1 VNGTALL
8 RYLTLPFTVVPLLL
22 VAIFAVLLQLAL
34 HAGLLGL
41 PLLYIVGS
49 WFLKYAFVLLEH
61 TAQGRPGAPVLSM
74 EDANPLGEMRPFLFG
89 LLIATFYGIGRALGS
104 MLGEGW
110 ATTTY
115 VLGMAVLPAVIAIEV
130 ITGRF
135 TAALHPGS
143 IAAMIRRLGPGY
155 LIVMAIAATCGW
167 LAQWIAIDATH
178 LALLLRI
185 ASLMLLWLVL
195 FSTLGGVIHE
205 RRFEIG
211 FEPERSP
218 ETTQRRQVAAL
229 QRERD
234 RFVDQVFAEYRAG
247 SSVNAWASI
256 QQRVGQGTGALAE
269 YEWLYPR
276 VAAWANPTLANRV
289 GQELLTL
296 LLASQRN
303 GDAVKLVKDRL
314 QADARFRP
322 ATGEQTLRVAQLA
335 RDAGDWPL
343 ARALITDFEQRF
355 ADHPVRGSV
364 ALLAEQLHKR

>member
-8 RYLTLPFTVVPLLL
+8 RYLTLPLTVAPLLL

-41 PLLYIVGS
+41 PLFYIVGS

-61 TAQGRPGAPVLSM
+61 TAQGRPGAPVFSM
-74 EDANPLGEMRPFLFG
+74 DDANPFGEMRPFQFG
-89 LLIATFYGIGRALGS
+89 LLIATFHGAGRGLGS
-104 MLGEGW
+104 VLGAGW
-110 ATTTY
+110 ATAAY
-115 VLGMAVLPAVIAIEV
+115 VLGMAVLPAVIAIEAV
-130 ITGRF
+130 TGSFR
-135 TAALHPGS
+135 AALQPRG
-143 IAAMIRRLGPGY
+143 IVAMIRRLGPGN
-155 LIVMAIAATCGW
+155 LVVMAIAAACGW
-167 LAQWIAIDATH
+167 LAQWIVVDATQ

-185 ASLMLLWLVL
+185 VLLMLLWLVL

-211 FEPERSP
+211 FEPERSA
-218 ETTQRRQVAAL
+218 ETTQRKQVVAL

-256 QQRVGQGTGALAE
+256 QQRAGEGPGALAE

-289 GQELLTL
+289 AQELLTRL
-296 LLASQRN
+296 LVNQRN
-303 GDAVKLVKDRL
+303 GDAVKLVKERL

-335 RDAGDWPL
+335 RDGGDWPL
-343 ARALITDFEQRF
+343 ARALIADFEQRF

>member
-1 VNGTALL
+1 MNGTALL
-8 RYLTLPFTVVPLLL
+8 RYLTLPFTVAPLLL
-22 VAIFAVLLQLAL
+22 VAIFAVLLQVAL

-41 PLLYIVGS
+41 PLFYIVGS

-61 TAQGRPGAPVLSM
+61 TAQGRHGAPVFSM
-74 EDANPLGEMRPFLFG
+74 ENANPLGETRPFLFG
-89 LLIATFYGIGRALGS
+89 LLIATCYGVGRALGS
-104 MLGEGW
+104 ALGDGW
-110 ATTTY
+110 ATATY
-115 VLGMAVLPAVIAIEV
+115 VLGMTMLPAVIAIEAV
-130 ITGRF
+130 TGSF
-135 TAALHPGS
+135 VEALQPRGV
-143 IAAMIRRLGPGY
+143 AAMIRRLGPGY

-167 LAQWIAIDATH
+167 LAQWIAIDAAH

-185 ASLMLLWLVL
+185 ALVMLLWLVL

-218 ETTQRRQVAAL
+218 EATRRKQVAAL

-247 SSVNAWASI
+247 SSINAWESI
-256 QQRVGQGTGALAE
+256 RQRAGQGAGALAE

-276 VAAWANPTLANRV
+276 VAAWANPALANRIAH
-289 GQELLTL
+289 ELLAL

-303 GDAVKLVKDRL
+303 GEAVKLVKDRL
-314 QADARFRP
+314 QADSRFGP

-343 ARALITDFEQRF
+343 ARTLIADFEQRF
-355 ADHPVRGSV
+355 ADSPVRGSV

>member
-1 VNGTALL
+1 MNGAALL
-8 RYLTLPFTVVPLLL
+8 RYLTLPFTLAPLLL

-34 HAGLLGL
+34 HAGLPGL

-61 TAQGRPGAPVLSM
+61 TAQGRPGAPVFSM
-74 EDANPLGEMRPFLFG
+74 EDANPLGEKRPFLFG
-89 LLIATFYGIGRALGS
+89 LLIATFYGVGRVLGSALGTD
-104 MLGEGW
+104 W
-110 ATTTY
+110 ATAAY
-115 VLGMAVLPAVIAIEV
+115 VLGMTMLPAVIAIEAV
-130 ITGRF
+130 TGSF
-135 TAALHPGS
+135 LEALQPRGV
-143 IAAMIRRLGPGY
+143 AAMIRRLGPGY
-155 LIVMAIAATCGW
+155 LVVMAIAATCGW

-185 ASLMLLWLVL
+185 ALAMLLWLVL

-218 ETTQRRQVAAL
+218 EATQRKQAAPR

-256 QQRVGQGTGALAE
+256 QQRVGQGAGALAE

-276 VAAWANPTLANRV
+276 VAAWTNPSLANRV
-289 GQELLTL
+289 AHELLTL

-303 GDAVKLVKDRL
+303 GDAVRLAKDRL
-314 QADARFRP
+314 Q
-322 ATGEQTLRVAQLA
+322 
-335 RDAGDWPL
+335 
-343 ARALITDFEQRF
+343 
-355 ADHPVRGSV
+355 
-364 ALLAEQLHKR
+364 

>member
-1 VNGTALL
+1 VDGTALL
-8 RYLTLPFTVVPLLL
+8 RYLTLPFTVAPLLL
-22 VAIFAVLLQLAL
+22 VTIFAVLLQLGL
-34 HAGLLGL
+34 HADLLGL

-61 TAQGRPGAPVLSM
+61 TAQGRPGAPVFSM
-74 EDANPLGEMRPFLFG
+74 EDANPLGEMRPFQFG
-89 LLIATFYGIGRALGS
+89 LLIATFYGLGRALGS
-104 MLGEGW
+104 VLGDGW
-110 ATTTY
+110 ATTAC
-115 VLGMAVLPAVIAIEV
+115 VLGMVILPAVVAIEAV
-130 ITGRF
+130 TGSF
-135 TAALHPGS
+135 VAALQPAGV
-143 IAAMIRRLGPGY
+143 AAMIRRLGPGY
-155 LIVMAIAATCGW
+155 LVVMAIAAACGW
-167 LAQWIAIDATH
+167 LAQWIALDATH

-185 ASLMLLWLVL
+185 ALLMLLWLVL

-247 SSVNAWASI
+247 SPVNAWASI
-256 QQRVGQGTGALAE
+256 QQRAGQGEGALTE

-276 VAAWANPTLANRV
+276 VAAWENPALANRV
-289 GQELLTL
+289 AQELLTRL
-296 LLASQRN
+296 LTSQRN
-303 GDAVKLVKDRL
+303 GDAVKLVQDRL
-314 QADARFRP
+314 RADARFRP

-335 RDAGDWPL
+335 RDSGDWPL
-343 ARALITDFEQRF
+343 ARALIADFEQRF

>member
-1 VNGTALL
+1 MNGATLL
-8 RYLTLPFTVVPLLL
+8 RYLTLPFSAAPLLL
-22 VAIFAVLLQLAL
+22 VAIFAVLLQLGL
-34 HAGLLGL
+34 HADLLGL

-89 LLIATFYGIGRALGS
+89 LLIATFLGVGGALGS
-104 MLGEGW
+104 VLGDGW
-110 ATTTY
+110 SMTVD

-130 ITGRF
+130 VTGSF
-135 TAALHPGS
+135 AEALHPRN

-155 LIVMAIAATCGW
+155 AIVMAIAAACGW
-167 LAQWIAIDATH
+167 LAQWIALDAAH

-185 ASLMLLWLVL
+185 ALLMLLWLVL

-234 RFVDQVFAEYRAG
+234 RFIDQVFAEYRAG
-247 SSVNAWASI
+247 SSTNAWASI
-256 QQRVGQGTGALAE
+256 QRHVGQGAGSLTE

-276 VAAWANPTLANRV
+276 VAAWENPALANRV
-289 GQELLTL
+289 AQELLTL
-296 LLASQRN
+296 LLECQRN
-303 GDAVKLVKDRL
+303 GDAVKLARDRL
-314 QADARFRP
+314 RADARFRP
-322 ATGEQTLRVAQLA
+322 ASGEQTLRIAQLA

-343 ARALITDFEQRF
+343 ARALIADFQQRF
-355 ADHPVRGSV
+355 AEHPVRGSV
-364 ALLAEQLHKR
+364 AVLAEQLHKQ

>member
-1 VNGTALL
+1 MNGAALL
-8 RYLTLPFTVVPLLL
+8 RYLALPFSVAPLLL
-22 VAIFAVLLQLAL
+22 VAIFALLLQLGIQAS
-34 HAGLLGL
+34 LLGL
-41 PLLYIVGS
+41 PMLYIVGS

-74 EDANPLGEMRPFLFG
+74 EDANPLGEMRPFLFD

-130 ITGRF
+130 ITGSF
-135 TAALHPGS
+135 AAALHPGS

-155 LIVMAIAATCGW
+155 LIAMAIAATCGW

-218 ETTQRRQVAAL
+218 ETAQRKQVVTL

-247 SSVNAWASI
+247 SSV
-256 QQRVGQGTGALAE
+256 
-269 YEWLYPR
+269 
-276 VAAWANPTLANRV
+276 
-289 GQELLTL
+289 
-296 LLASQRN
+296 
-303 GDAVKLVKDRL
+303 
-314 QADARFRP
+314 
-322 ATGEQTLRVAQLA
+322 
-335 RDAGDWPL
+335 
-343 ARALITDFEQRF
+343 
-355 ADHPVRGSV
+355 
-364 ALLAEQLHKR
+364 

>member
-1 VNGTALL
+1 
-8 RYLTLPFTVVPLLL
+8 
-22 VAIFAVLLQLAL
+22 
-34 HAGLLGL
+34 
-41 PLLYIVGS
+41 
-49 WFLKYAFVLLEH
+49 
-61 TAQGRPGAPVLSM
+61 
-74 EDANPLGEMRPFLFG
+74 
-89 LLIATFYGIGRALGS
+89 
-104 MLGEGW
+104 
-110 ATTTY
+110 
-115 VLGMAVLPAVIAIEV
+115 
-130 ITGRF
+130 
-135 TAALHPGS
+135 
-143 IAAMIRRLGPGY
+143 
-155 LIVMAIAATCGW
+155 
-167 LAQWIAIDATH
+167 
-178 LALLLRI
+178 
-185 ASLMLLWLVL
+185 MLLWLVL

-218 ETTQRRQVAAL
+218 ETTQRKQVAAL

-322 ATGEQTLRVAQLA
+322 VTGEQTLRVAQLA
-335 RDAGDWPL
+335 RDAGDGPL
-343 ARALITDFEQRF
+343 ARALIADFEQRF